1 MSLIAFTGCNHD
13 NDDDSR
19 AFMSTATITGD
30 SINGYFCY
38 LDGGGLVIS
47 YDQSLKGIER
57 GYFNFNYTEN
67 DWTTSPDGMK
77 YINNAQVG
85 AWSVYD
91 VICPIDKNTFE
102 RTDDADKY
110 NHQIPSL
117 MGMST
122 GYRGYFDLN
131 LGITTLNATNEKVR
145 ATLKLVYDPAEQNPD
160 TLHLQLYYNLNIP
173 ENWVP
178 AIQLVSFDEADYA
191 LGFLNLR
198 FRLND
203 YLLEKGGHI
212 GYSIRPSE
220 RGKGYA
226 KESLRQGLQV
236 AKDKNI
242 HRALVTCSI
251 KNPASRAV
259 ILANGGQLEN
269 IRHETERYWIDLE

>member
-1 MSLIAFTGCNHD
+1 MSATSYLYNLMNKIMKKRFLSILALSMSLIALTSCNND
-13 NDDDSR
+13 NDDNFR

-117 MGMST
+117 IGMSA

-160 TLHLQLYYNLNIP
+160 TLHLQLYYNPNIP
-173 ENWVP
+173 DNWTNTKTDYGT
-178 AIQLVSFDEADYA
+178 VSCDISDLATLQAWHDSVTIVVNVDDKTKPWTKISKAD
-191 LGFLNLR
+191 F
-198 FRLND
+198 
-203 YLLEKGGHI
+203 
-212 GYSIRPSE
+212 
-220 RGKGYA
+220 
-226 KESLRQGLQV
+226 
-236 AKDKNI
+236 
-242 HRALVTCSI
+242 I
-251 KNPASRAV
+251 KPCT
-259 ILANGGQLEN
+259 LYT
-269 IRHETERYWIDLE
+269 H